1 MIMTMIAMTM
11 IMSMMPSL
19 LHSGSLAEN
28 GSSDENFTRLIKDVF
43 FILVLMT
50 MIQQSQHDDDDDN
63 DCTIAQLNRIFTL
76 GWVATS

>member
-1 MIMTMIAMTM
+1 MTM

-19 LHSGSLAEN
+19 LHSGSLDEN
-28 GSSDENFTRLIKDVF
+28 RSSDENFTRLIKDVF

-50 MIQQSQHDDDDDN
+50 TIQQSQYDNDNEDDN